1 MPDTAIP
8 ATASVPYTVAQT
20 AATEWVKIL
29 AGISRED
36 KRVTQQPT
44 LARRLTTVDAVVI
57 GLGSMIGAGVFV
69 AFAPAA
75 NAAGNRFLIGLAI
88 AAFVAYCNAIAS
100 AQLAATYPAAGG
112 TYVYG
117 RKQLGEWW
125 GYLAGWGF
133 VIGKT
138 ASCAAMAMTIAAY
151 AAPDSRWL
159 QRVVAVAAVVALT
172 MLNGRGVTRTAT
184 MARVFVTISL
194 TCLAIVIGAILVSGE
209 VSTSY
214 LDWDAGGNDLYGVLQ
229 SAGLLFFA
237 FAGYARIAT
246 LGEEVID
253 PARTIPRAIPIALG
267 ITVAIYLV
275 IGVTL
280 LLALGPDRLADATA
294 PAALAAEVTGNA
306 WAEPVVRVGA
316 IVAALGALLAL
327 IAGIGRT
334 ALAMAREHDLPSWLG
349 EIHPVT
355 RVPWRAELVVAGVVI
370 VVVLAADIRNAIGF
384 SSFGVLLYYAVT
396 NASAWRQT
404 GPDRRWPK
412 AFNAIGLAG
421 CLVLVVTLPP
431 GAVLAGL
438 AMFAVGIGWRLVAL
452 HARPESAG

>member
-1 MPDTAIP
+1 MPYSAP
-8 ATASVPYTVAQT
+8 AVPT
-20 AATEWVKIL
+20 
-29 AGISRED
+29 ISRED
-36 KRVTQQPT
+36 TQVTQQPT

-57 GLGSMIGAGVFV
+57 GIGSMVGAGVFV

-75 NAAGNRFLIGLAI
+75 NAAGNLLLIGLAI
-88 AAFVAYCNAIAS
+88 AAVIAFCNAVAS
-100 AQLAATYPAAGG
+100 AQLAARWPAAGG

-117 RKQLGEWW
+117 RMQLGEWW

-159 QRVVAVAAVVALT
+159 QRVVAVTSVVVLT
-172 MLNGRGVTRTAT
+172 LLNGRGITRTAT
-184 MARVFVTISL
+184 MTRVFVTISL
-194 TCLAIVIGAILVSGE
+194 TCLAIVVGAILFSGE
-209 VSTSY
+209 TSPSF
-214 LDWDAGGNDLYGVLQ
+214 LTDWDGGGSDLYGVLQ

-246 LGEEVID
+246 LGEEVVD

-267 ITVAIYLV
+267 IAVVVYLV
-275 IGVTL
+275 VGVTL
-280 LLALGPDRLADATA
+280 LLSLGPDRLAGATA
-294 PAALAAEVTGNA
+294 PVALAAEVTGNE
-306 WAEPVVRVGA
+306 WAEPIVRVGA

-334 ALAMAREHDLPSWLG
+334 ALAMAREHDLPAWLG
-349 EIHPVT
+349 AIHPVT

-370 VVVLAADIRNAIGF
+370 VVVFAADIRNAIGF
-384 SSFGVLLYYAVT
+384 SSFGVLLYYAVA
-396 NASAWRQT
+396 NASAWTQT
-404 GPDRRWPK
+404 GAERRWPR
-412 AFNAIGLAG
+412 AFNVLGLAG

-431 GAVLAGL
+431 GAVIAGL
-438 AMFAVGIGWRLVAL
+438 AMFAVGIGWRLIAL
-452 HARPESAG
+452 SRRPKAAG

>member
-1 MPDTAIP
+1 M
-8 ATASVPYTVAQT
+8 
-20 AATEWVKIL
+20 
-29 AGISRED
+29 
-36 KRVTQQPT
+36 TQQPA

-57 GLGSMIGAGVFV
+57 GIGSMVGAGVFV

-75 NAAGNRFLIGLAI
+75 NAAGNRLLIGLAI
-88 AAFVAYCNAIAS
+88 AAIIAYCNAVAS
-100 AQLAATYPAAGG
+100 AQLAATYPSAGG

-117 RKQLGEWW
+117 RMQLGEWW

-159 QRVVAVAAVVALT
+159 QRVVAVTAVVVLT
-172 MLNGRGVTRTAT
+172 LLNGRGITRTAT
-184 MARVFVTISL
+184 MTRVFVTISL
-194 TCLAIVIGAILVSGE
+194 GCLAIVVGAILFSGE
-209 VSTSY
+209 TSSSF
-214 LDWDAGGNDLYGVLQ
+214 LTDWDGGGSDLYGVLQ

-246 LGEEVID
+246 LGEEVVD

-267 ITVAIYLV
+267 IAVVVYLV
-275 IGVTL
+275 VGITL

-294 PAALAAEVTGNA
+294 PVALAAEVTGNE
-306 WAEPVVRVGA
+306 WAEPIVRVGA

-334 ALAMAREHDLPSWLG
+334 ALAMAREHDLPAWLG
-349 EIHPVT
+349 AIHPVT

-384 SSFGVLLYYAVT
+384 SSFGVLLYYAVA
-396 NASAWRQT
+396 NASAWTQT
-404 GPDRRWPK
+404 GDERRWPR
-412 AFNAIGLAG
+412 AFNVLGLAG
-421 CLVLVVTLPP
+421 CLVLVVTLPA
-431 GAVLAGL
+431 GAVIAGL

-452 HARPESAG
+452 RRRPQPAG

>member
-1 MPDTAIP
+1 M
-8 ATASVPYTVAQT
+8 
-20 AATEWVKIL
+20 
-29 AGISRED
+29 
-36 KRVTQQPT
+36 
-44 LARRLTTVDAVVI
+44 ARRLTTVDAVVI

-75 NAAGNRFLIGLAI
+75 DAAGNRLLIGLAI
-88 AAFVAYCNAIAS
+88 AAFIAYCNAVAS

-117 RKQLGEWW
+117 RMQLGEWW

-151 AAPDSRWL
+151 AAPDSRGL
-159 QRVVAVAAVVALT
+159 QRVVAVTAVVALT
-172 MLNGRGVTRTAT
+172 LLNGRGITRTAT
-184 MARVFVTISL
+184 MTRVFVTISL
-194 TCLAIVIGAILVSGE
+194 TCLALVVGAILTSGE
-209 VSTSY
+209 TSTSF
-214 LDWDAGGNDLYGVLQ
+214 LTGWDGGGSDLYGVLQ

-275 IGVTL
+275 VGVTL
-280 LLALGPDRLADATA
+280 LLALGPDRLAAATA
-294 PAALAAEVTGNA
+294 PVALAADVTGNA

-334 ALAMAREHDLPSWLG
+334 ALAMAREHDLPAWLAA
-349 EIHPVT
+349 IHPVT
-355 RVPWRAELVVAGVVI
+355 RVPWRAEMVVAGVVI
-370 VVVLAADIRNAIGF
+370 AIVLTADIRNAIGF
-384 SSFGVLLYYAVT
+384 SSFGVLLYYAVA
-396 NASAWRQT
+396 NASAWTQT
-404 GPDRRWPK
+404 GDERRWPR

-431 GAVLAGL
+431 GAVIAGL
-438 AMFAVGIGWRLVAL
+438 AMFAVGIGWRFIAL
-452 HARPESAG
+452 SRMPEAAG